1 MKDNNRTVWKILNQI
16 GESVSLWWDEMHS
29 LMPVLGEA
37 VVRAVKSL
45 FLKNRGKKIL
55 AVAFAVA
62 LWFSANIEQDV
73 ERGVSA
79 EVNYLNLPADLTIMN
94 DPPQTLNLRVRGPRT
109 QLSSL
114 SPRDMV
120 FTLDLSHATPGVA
133 KFEIHTDQI
142 KPPSGVQ
149 VIGISPAEIR
159 IDIDKIMEKDVAV
172 KPAVSIPD
180 TSYEIVGA
188 PTITP
193 SKVRIRGPKRI
204 VSQIESVSTDLVSTA
219 GVKSSFTIEVPLKAP
234 PGIEILERRFARVTV
249 NLQERIVV
257 KEFKDMNISLLNSDG
272 VQFEPLEPLKAELV
286 FEGPYR
292 IIKNLN
298 GDDIEVS
305 VDASKLKQ
313 NPGQKVQK
321 LKVSVNYPYKENL
334 TLKKKV
340 PDEIQVILNNI
351 KK

>member
-1 MKDNNRTVWKILNQI
+1 MKDNGRRIWEILNRM
-16 GESVSLWWDEMHS
+16 GRTESLWWDEVRS
-29 LMPVLGEA
+29 LMPVIGET
-37 VVRAVKSL
+37 VVRGLKSL

-79 EVNYLNLPADLTIMN
+79 EVNYTNLPADLAIMN

-114 SPRDMV
+114 SPRDTV
-120 FTLDLSHATPGVA
+120 FTLDLSHATPGVS
-133 KFEIHTDQI
+133 KFEIRTDQI

-159 IDIDKIMEKDVAV
+159 IDIDKIIEKEVTV

-180 TSYEIVGA
+180 TGYEIVGE
-188 PTITP
+188 PKVTP
-193 SKVRIRGPKRI
+193 SKVRIRGPKRV
-204 VSQIESVSTDLVSTA
+204 VSQVESVSTDLVSTA
-219 GVKSSFTIEVPLKAP
+219 GVKSSFTIEVPLKPP
-234 PGIEILERRFARVTV
+234 PGVEIIEKGFARVTV
-249 NLQERIVV
+249 NLQERTVI

-292 IIKNLN
+292 IIKDLN
-298 GDDIEVS
+298 SDNIEVS

-313 NPGQKVQK
+313 NSRQKVQK
-321 LKVSVNYPYKENL
+321 LKVNVNYPYRENL

-340 PDEIQVILNNI
+340 PDEIQVILRNSGG
-351 KK
+351 